1 MTPQM
6 MTTIRD
12 SYCGRVK
19 CTAQEQAAFTAI
31 AQRAAAATQAQTA
44 TPAAH

>member
-1 MTPQM
+1 M

-19 CTAQEQAAFTAI
+19 CTAQEQAAFTTI
-31 AQRAAAATQAQTA
+31 AQRAAAAAQTSPA
-44 TPAAH
+44 TPSAAH